1 MKIKLLTPDE
11 CVEQSAIISP
21 VIALAME
28 HSAGESNLEDILVK
42 LFTGKAQC
50 WCVVDDEDYLKSLG
64 VTEIIQYQR
73 KKSLHVITFT
83 GDWENTAYTHPVW
96 EEFAIETGCDSVVT
110 WCRRGWER
118 KLKNFI
124 TPTGRKY
131 EQSYVVMEMNLKEK
145 QDATNS

>member
-1 MKIKLLTPDE
+1 MKVKLLTPDD
-11 CVEQSAIISP
+11 CVHHSEMIAP

-50 WCVVDDEDYLKSLG
+50 WCVVDDEDKLKSLG

-83 GDWENTAYTHPVW
+83 GDWENTGHFHPVW
-96 EEFAIETGCDSVVT
+96 EEFAEDTQCDSVVA
-110 WCRRGWER
+110 WCRSGWER
-118 KLKNFI
+118 KLKNFV
-124 TPTGRKY
+124 TDTGRKY
-131 EQSYVVMEMNLKEK
+131 EKSYVVMELKINKEV
-145 QDATNS
+145 S